1 MAQEPRPRTTGRARA
16 PRVQIAYNLPVGGED
31 RRKELPFVIG
41 VLGDFAGN
49 PDPTPAK
56 LRDRK
61 FSDVTRGNLNAVL
74 KSLGP
79 RLTFTVPNRL
89 GDAESGLAVTLRF
102 ESLEDFEPEQ
112 VARQIGPLRRLIE
125 LRGRLS
131 ALRAAL
137 WRDDALQQRFREVA
151 ARRVAA
157 ARGNGAVPAGE

>member
-41 VLGDFAGN
+41 VLGDFAGI
-49 PDPTPAK
+49 
-56 LRDRK
+56 
-61 FSDVTRGNLNAVL
+61 